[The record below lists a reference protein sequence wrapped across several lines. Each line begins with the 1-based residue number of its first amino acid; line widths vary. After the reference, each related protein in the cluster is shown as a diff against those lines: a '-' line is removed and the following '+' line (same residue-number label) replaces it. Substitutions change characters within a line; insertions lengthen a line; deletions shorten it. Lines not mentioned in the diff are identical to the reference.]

1 MASLNESLFGGTPLD
16 LVHEWFS
23 ESVTYTTA
31 EGTESTVSLFFKFF
45 VGALDNRENAVVE
58 VKADEV
64 ANPNEGDFFVRSGE
78 TARWYVNDVRERAN
92 YFQLRVIRTKE
103 RS

>member
-1 MASLNESLFGGTPLD
+1 MASLNESLFGSTPLD
-16 LVHEWFS
+16 LVHEWFG

-31 EGTESTVSLFFKFF
+31 EGTASTVTLFFKFF

-92 YFQLRVIRTKE
+92 YFQLRVIRTKD
-103 RS
+103 RP